1 MYRSRTSD
9 SLLPNT
15 GAETN
20 EGEGA
25 SRGSPASESVR
36 SEGDAAHH
44 GPHRSEEHRPGKRK
58 MEESGQIAP
67 SPTEQEEA
75 EAVQKNQPG
84 KAPAAIV
91 GQGSRASAAAP
102 RLRYPPCPTT
112 CKHKDMQKWYKECKR
127 ISDILDKGLLL
138 NFAML
143 IFFISLLINRL
154 RFCKSVSQFSY

>member
-1 MYRSRTSD
+1 
-9 SLLPNT
+9 
-15 GAETN
+15 
-20 EGEGA
+20 
-25 SRGSPASESVR
+25 
-36 SEGDAAHH
+36 
-44 GPHRSEEHRPGKRK
+44 

-102 RLRYPPCPTT
+102 HLRYPPCPTT

-138 NFAML
+138 NFAMP
-143 IFFISLLINRL
+143 IFFYFATHQSFKVLQIGQSVQLLEVRVRNLGWGFTVLVVRSTCDGDHNVSL
-154 RFCKSVSQFSY
+154 